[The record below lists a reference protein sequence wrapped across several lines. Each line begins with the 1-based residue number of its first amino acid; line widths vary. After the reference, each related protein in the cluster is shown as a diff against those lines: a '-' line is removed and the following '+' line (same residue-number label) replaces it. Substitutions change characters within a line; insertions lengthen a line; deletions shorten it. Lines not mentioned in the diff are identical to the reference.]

1 MRLRNFCIQMG
12 FALFVSLILIVF
24 FHNVSLAVLYVVGHL
39 VWAFFSDRKTVYA
52 EKQKKILEEKYP
64 TNLMPDMQYDIGE
77 KTIILKDSFVKKVL
91 IDTIDFDSYSSKK
104 KQDKKILENFFSAT
118 MAGEYT
124 LEQFIITKTE
134 IVPGNDSS
142 DEYYAY
148 SNGKRFEIQSAAY
161 KRCNT
166 GVCLVA
172 VTVKGMPIHSILI
185 LLDVDNEQPL
195 VAWHNSLY
203 QLKYRMPKNI

>member
-1 MRLRNFCIQMG
+1 MRLRNFCVQMG
-12 FALFVSLILIVF
+12 LALFVAVILIVF
-24 FHNVSLAVLYVVGHL
+24 FHRVSLAVLYVVGHL

-52 EKQKKILEEKYP
+52 EKQKKVLEEKYP

-104 KQDKKILENFFSAT
+104 KQDKKILENFFSAI

-134 IVPGNDSS
+134 MVPCNDAP

-166 GVCLVA
+166 GVHVVA
-172 VTVKGMPIHSILI
+172 VTVKGMAIHSVLI
-185 LLDVDNEQPL
+185 LLDYDNEQPL
-195 VAWHNSLY
+195 VAWQNHFY
-203 QLKYRMPKNI
+203 QLKYRMPKN